1 MNMLKNFLFAGRTW
15 LKKCNPDLNLKLTG
29 ICRNLPEIER
39 NGSGLPFTCRSH
51 VVRSPGNNFFPAR
64 FRNKIGT
71 IPSHDRQR
79 PGLIPAWKRQ
89 GNGKGT
95 ASPDAIRTP
104 SGKNGP
110 IASAER
116 TERLT
121 AGIYKL
127 IFAHFR
133 AGDGLAVPLPEYN
146 RSYTGYLP
154 DLSRIQGPPAG
165 AAG

>member
-1 MNMLKNFLFAGRTW
+1 M
-15 LKKCNPDLNLKLTG
+15 
-29 ICRNLPEIER
+29 
-39 NGSGLPFTCRSH
+39 
-51 VVRSPGNNFFPAR
+51 
-64 FRNKIGT
+64 IG
-71 IPSHDRQR
+71 R
-79 PGLIPAWKRQ
+79 PGGKGTARERQ

-95 ASPDAIRTP
+95 ASPYAKRTP
-104 SGKNGP
+104 AGKNGP

-116 TERLT
+116 TDRLT
-121 AGIYKL
+121 VGIYKL

-133 AGDGLAVPLPEYN
+133 AADGLAVPLPEYN